1 MDVDRRPG
9 GTLKPLSASRH
20 GERCTL
26 LAPDS
31 WTVLKMLQRAYQS
44 HV

>member
-1 MDVDRRPG
+1 MDVIAGREA
-9 GTLKPLSASRH
+9 PLSAFRQ

-31 WTVLKMLQRAYQS
+31 QTVL
-44 HV
+44 